1 MNGKRNHISIN
12 YSEKIEGNSD
22 QMSEWFTKKAIYF
35 LLLFSLTYFYYNPK
49 EIGKWSLLFYF
60 FFNLKFS

>member
-12 YSEKIEGNSD
+12 YIEKIEGNSD

-35 LLLFSLTYFYYNPK
+35 LLLFSLTYFLTITQKKLVSGVYCF
-49 EIGKWSLLFYF
+49 IF
-60 FFNLKFS
+60 FLI